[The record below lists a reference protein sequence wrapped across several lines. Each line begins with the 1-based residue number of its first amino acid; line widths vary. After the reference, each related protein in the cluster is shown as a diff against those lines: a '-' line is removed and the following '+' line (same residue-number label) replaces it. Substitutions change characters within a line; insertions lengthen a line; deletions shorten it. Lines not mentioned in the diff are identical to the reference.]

1 MTSTTAASG
10 LDIRRKNFRTKAG
23 LLELPPELPPH
34 ARPVDLGGGVRLW
47 AYGLC
52 RDPQGNPSLARRAIH
67 IPLVRLFEH
76 GLGPATRAH
85 LTLDEARTRPLVK
98 VGDHLWLERAP
109 RFLAI
114 HRGELTLTD
123 TTIPV
128 AEHLFVTPESCWVLP
143 LDGRPQEL
151 SRHEALDRFSEAS
164 IDPWPRSPRAFWPPP
179 VPPVAVVVS
188 GDDEV
193 NADRDAA
200 LRPLLKRP
208 FFALPSVKV
217 CLDTET
223 LLAVP
228 VIRSTIV
235 HTFVATRTAG
245 GIFHPDRTPPQDA
258 TTTHSKDPGRGLP
271 LIVFGHDPRVW
282 TTVAHLYKGNL

>member
-1 MTSTTAASG
+1 MTSTTAVSG
-10 LDIRRKNFRTKAG
+10 LDVRRKNFRTKAG

-47 AYGLC
+47 AYGLR
-52 RDPQGNPSLARRAIH
+52 RDGLGSPFLARRQIH
-67 IPLVRLFEH
+67 IPLARLFDH

-98 VGDHLWLERAP
+98 VGDTLWLERAP

-114 HRGELTLTD
+114 HTGELTLPE

-128 AEHLFVTPESCWVLP
+128 AEHLFVTPQGCWVLP
-143 LDGRPQEL
+143 LDGRPREV
-151 SRHEALDRFSEAS
+151 SRHEALDRFDEAS
-164 IDPWPRSPRAFWPPP
+164 IEAWPRSPRAFWPPP
-179 VPPVAVVVS
+179 VPPVALILS
-188 GDDEV
+188 GDDGV
-193 NADRDAA
+193 DPDRDAT

-208 FFALPSVKV
+208 FFALSSVKA

-228 VIRSTIV
+228 VIRSSTV
-235 HTFVATRTAG
+235 HAFVAARTAG
-245 GIFHPDRTPPQDA
+245 GIFHPDRPQPQDS
-258 TTTHSKDPGRGLP
+258 TTTHTKDPGRGLP